1 LLSLG
6 IDLSTSAT
14 GLVLLESN
22 GTKVPALRHEQ
33 CLAYPKLKGIERNK
47 AICTSIMTLIH
58 KHHPEKIVLEGYSL
72 NMRKASSVIPLVEI
86 GGLVRFLMHIDGLE
100 WYDPT
105 APEVK
110 KFATGKG
117 NATKEV
123 VMMWVLKRWE
133 HTSIDNNTADAYV
146 CAAMGLSINNL
157 LPGMTMDM
165 RAITGKLAVK
175 SG

>member
-1 LLSLG
+1 MKSLG

-22 GTKVPALRHEQ
+22 GTKYPALLREQ
-33 CLAYPKLKGIERNK
+33 SLSYPKLKGIARNK
-47 AICTSIMTLIH
+47 AISTDIMMLIH
-58 KHHPEKIVLEGYSL
+58 AHYPEKIVLEGYSL
-72 NMRKASSVIPLVEI
+72 NMKKASSVIPLIEI
-86 GGLVRFLMHIDGLE
+86 GGLLRFLMHIDGLE

-117 NATKEV
+117 NAPKET
-123 VMMWVLKRWE
+123 MMMLVLKRWN

-146 CAAMGLSINNL
+146 CAAMGLSISNK
-157 LPGMTMDM
+157 LPGVTQDM
-165 RAITGKLAVK
+165 RAITGKLAVVEN
-175 SG
+175 